1 MFDPIIVNG
10 EMLEVV
16 DSAKILGLTVSNNL
30 KWNNHID
37 RIISKARKRL
47 YFLSQLKRARV
58 GTKEIVLFF
67 TTCIRP
73 ILEYESP
80 VFHNGLTNYLSQDL
94 ERIQKRALRI
104 ILLWVSYEDALQS
117 TGLRRLSHQRDGLSD
132 KLFEEIV
139 TDDSHKL
146 YNLLPPRIRNETVN
160 MTLRSS
166 HRFNVAFQT
175 NRVKNSF
182 IIQNALNYSS

>member
-37 RIISKARKRL
+37 QIISKARKRL
-47 YFLSQLKRARV
+47 YFLSKLKRARV
-58 GTKEIVLFF
+58 GTKELVLFF

-73 ILEYESP
+73 ILEYASP

-104 ILLWVSYEDALQS
+104 ILPWVSYEDALQS
-117 TGLRRLSHQRDGLSD
+117 TGLRRLSHRRDGLSD

-146 YNLLPPRIRNETVN
+146 YNLLPPRNETVN

-175 NRVKNSF
+175 NRFKNSF
-182 IIQNALNYSS
+182 IIHNALNYSS